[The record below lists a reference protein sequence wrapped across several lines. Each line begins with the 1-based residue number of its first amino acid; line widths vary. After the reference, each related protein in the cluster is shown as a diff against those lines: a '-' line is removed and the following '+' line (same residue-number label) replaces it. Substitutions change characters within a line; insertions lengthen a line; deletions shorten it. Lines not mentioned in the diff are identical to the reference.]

1 MELKEFVMSEVSLL
15 KKEAKSLSTTNYISM
30 ANSNSSDP
38 PSDVAN
44 ECLLKKL
51 EKEQFLRVDLQN
63 KNIIVK
69 IFH

>member
-1 MELKEFVMSEVSLL
+1 
-15 KKEAKSLSTTNYISM
+15 M